1 MPLFPRR
8 MVAKPDA
15 IRQLCPQA
23 IPEDS
28 TTAKPIP
35 RILHIDDDE
44 DDRLIFTRAFAQ
56 SGLAGVLNS
65 VASASEALLFLNRLG
80 SYISAHQP
88 RLIVLDLSLPR
99 LDGRE
104 FLEVIKGNTIFKAIP
119 VVVLT
124 ASESYVDMQRCRELG
139 VEDYVVKPRT
149 NQELIELIASFGRW
163 LSDAPRNAPRP
174 V

>member
-1 MPLFPRR
+1 MPHFPRR
-8 MVAKPDA
+8 IVAHTERL
-15 IRQLCPQA
+15 RQLCPQPVEEESNSA
-23 IPEDS
+23 R
-28 TTAKPIP
+28 PIP

-44 DDRLIFTRAFAQ
+44 DDRLVFARAFSQ

-80 SYISAHQP
+80 SYISAHKP
-88 RLIVLDLSLPR
+88 SLIVLDLSLPS

-104 FLEVIKGNTIFKAIP
+104 FLEVIKSNVFFRAIP

-124 ASESYVDMQRCRELG
+124 GSEDYADMRRCRELG

-149 NQELIELIASFGRW
+149 SQELIELIASLGRW
-163 LSDAPRNAPRP
+163 LSESPAAAPKPS
-174 V
+174 